1 MTGSPDPLGDDHR
14 ALDEHLQDADGLLV
28 LLDFDGTLAPI
39 ADRPDAV
46 ALPDATR
53 DVLTDLRDARG
64 VRVGVVSG
72 RGLADLRDRVGVDGL
87 GYAGNHG
94 LELRVDGETRHPVGS
109 DFRST
114 IGQVVADV
122 ESRLADVEGAFVE
135 DKGVTAS
142 VHYRLAPDDAVPA
155 VERAVRSAAADADD
169 VHVTT
174 GKAVLELRPDV
185 DWDKGRATRLL
196 YDRWVPDDEVWSALY
211 VGDDRTDED
220 AFRALPDAGFGV
232 AVGHD
237 AETAAD
243 YHVPD
248 TDAVRE
254 ALRWLADRGVDRLAA
269 DPDGRSTSRR
279 P

>member
-1 MTGSPDPLGDDHR
+1 MTGGPAPFDEQRD
-14 ALDEHLQDADGLLV
+14 ALAEHLQAADGLLV

-46 ALPDATR
+46 ALPDATG
-53 DVLTDLRDARG
+53 DVLADLRDARG

-72 RGLADLRDRVGVDGL
+72 RGLADLRDLVDVEGVA
-87 GYAGNHG
+87 YAGNHG
-94 LELRVDGETRHPVGS
+94 LELRVDGETRYPVGS
-109 DFRST
+109 DFRAT
-114 IGQVVADV
+114 IERVVADV
-122 ESRLADVEGAFVE
+122 DARLADVDGAFVE

-142 VHYRLAPDDAVPA
+142 VHYRLAPDEAVPA
-155 VERAVRSAAADADD
+155 VERAVRTAAADADD
-169 VHVTT
+169 VRVTT

-185 DWDKGRATRLL
+185 DWDKGRATRWL
-196 YDRWVPDDEVWSALY
+196 YDRLVPDGESWSVTY

-232 AVGHD
+232 AVGRD